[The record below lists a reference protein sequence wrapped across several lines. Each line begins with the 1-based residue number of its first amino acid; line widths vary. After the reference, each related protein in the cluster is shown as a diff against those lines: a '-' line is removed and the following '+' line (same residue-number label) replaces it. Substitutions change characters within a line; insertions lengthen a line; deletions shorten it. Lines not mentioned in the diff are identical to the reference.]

1 MIEQLGDM
9 GKVVTHL
16 QIKNKWDY
24 LKKGWKDYNQ
34 CFDNKTGLGYDAG
47 TEMFEAP
54 DEWWTLK
61 IAVSSLYIIM
71 KFFTVYNY
79 IIVF

>member
-1 MIEQLGDM
+1 M
-9 GKVVTHL
+9 
-16 QIKNKWDY
+16 
-24 LKKGWKDYNQ
+24 KKGWTNYNE
-34 CFDNKTGLGYDAG
+34 CFENETRLGYDAG
-47 TEMFEAP
+47 TGMMEAP
-54 DEWWTLK
+54 DEWWTWK